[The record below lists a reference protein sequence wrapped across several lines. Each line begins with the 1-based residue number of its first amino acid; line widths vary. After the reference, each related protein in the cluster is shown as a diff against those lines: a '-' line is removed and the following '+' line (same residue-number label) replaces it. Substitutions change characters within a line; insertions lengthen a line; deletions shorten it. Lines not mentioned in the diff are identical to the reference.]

1 MNLKKSENIV
11 VLGVFLSVTAL
22 LAAAILG
29 YFANLTKK
37 PIADAQLKATNA
49 SLKAVLPVFEST
61 KTVEIDNVKYY
72 CAFDKDNCLVGVAG
86 ESKTPG
92 YAGPITAIVGLK
104 LDGTINTVIITKQ
117 TETPGLGTNVCERK
131 FTKTLA
137 SILKGEKQTA
147 TLAPNRVLDYYSGK
161 KCENGKSFSVSK
173 DGGTAPYVTGATVS
187 SRAVAKLVSDINL
200 HFIKNKDE
208 IMKKI
213 MGDK

>member
-49 SLKAVLPVFEST
+49 SLKAVLPAFEST

-72 CAFDKDNCLVGVAG
+72 CAFDKDNRLVGVAG
-86 ESKTPG
+86 ESNTPG

-104 LDGTINTVIITKQ
+104 LDGTI
-117 TETPGLGTNVCERK
+117 
-131 FTKTLA
+131 
-137 SILKGEKQTA
+137 
-147 TLAPNRVLDYYSGK
+147 
-161 KCENGKSFSVSK
+161 
-173 DGGTAPYVTGATVS
+173 
-187 SRAVAKLVSDINL
+187 
-200 HFIKNKDE
+200 
-208 IMKKI
+208 
-213 MGDK
+213 